1 MATVNSGTPH
11 LMTGIDL
18 RSPAFADHEHLPHN
32 HARSGDNISP
42 PLSWSGVPREASEL
56 ALLCESVDAPPG
68 GLPLWLVTGID
79 PRRTGLAAGTS
90 HPGSHVHRN
99 GYGEN
104 GWGGPIASHG
114 EPHRY
119 AFCLYA
125 LPAPVSIPHDVTA
138 DAAREVLDDQS
149 VGHGILVG
157 LY

>member
-1 MATVNSGTPH
+1 
-11 LMTGIDL
+11 MTGIDL
-18 RSPAFADHEHLPHN
+18 RSPTFADHGHLPRR
-32 HARSGDNISP
+32 HAGNGDNVSP
-42 PLSWSGVPREASEL
+42 PLSWSGIPREASEL

-68 GLPLWLVTGID
+68 GRPLWLVTGID
-79 PRRTGLAAGTS
+79 PRRTGLEAGTG

-99 GYGEN
+99 RYGDN
-104 GWGGPIASHG
+104 GWGGPIASPR

-119 AFCLYA
+119 VFRLYA

-157 LY
+157 QC